1 MSEISNKTILYF
13 NAPKGYF
20 WHWSE
25 KAEIIEWNDGM
36 TIAYRD
42 ELMSILRGVAF
53 SCEPKRL
60 GAVLLVLAACRS
72 DWKASAR
79 HTILYR
85 LVKVIVQN
93 RGNEYEVMNDGIKE
107 VFAFLDRINALHQNS
122 RVGQGK
128 ILLLRQLFWAET
140 NTFKPNALTDYIDEM
155 ASGRLDTQLVGL
167 REHSPEHLKAD
178 LAPLFRLANHYP
190 DVESLE
196 LKLNTGFDALPEP
209 VEIIE
214 PDEPDALTLLD
225 ELAKDTQTAGLAQ
238 LTQSLMAA
246 LNVPIHTHGAS
257 DLPVGGVSDITN
269 RGNFDKL
276 LLSELAQDDDLLTA
290 RLVNNE
296 ALYLRRETPPS
307 NPDRQRVILLDTTIK
322 MWGMSRPFALS
333 AALALSENK
342 KDVAEVNVFALKGM
356 TYDPLSISSKEGVLE
371 ALNHLA
377 PALHCGVALE
387 VFMRKTPANEAVDY
401 VFISDEEAMSHPN
414 FKLIFNQQKHLL
426 RFLIVVN
433 RVGNL
438 QFFEFIKGQ
447 SKLLGTSKFDLEE
460 MLFPTKKTTKN
471 NVFDKK
477 LSDLTQ
483 EEMPAFLYQEPT
495 PLYFP
500 AVNMSLN
507 QTNHLFVATVGII
520 VVTDTQRVLFFKN
533 REKGAKEILM
543 FIEKG
548 TYCIGNHDFGG
559 FCILV
564 YKNDGSLLKLYR
576 LNVDKL
582 FVEKIDFSNQI
593 KNIEQVVF
601 DSKSYNILTNEE
613 DYILSILN
621 TVRLHKQGHAK
632 AFDQVTPSLSLSY
645 NRKIINRGHSF
656 LQRLKHIYINQKG
669 CISFENYYVNLNEYG
684 EIALLHFTTLSEPM
698 QASFHEKRFL
708 KDDFEV
714 KALPSNQ
721 HIKFYK
727 VTWLDG
733 SVAMLDSRGFLHL
746 KSANSDIP
754 EITIVLLANKVCA
767 CWSSDGFVSGNQYF
781 IPNAEKIITGRD
793 FYKIYIQSFITELE
807 HSEVPV

>member
-20 WHWSE
+20 WRWSE
-25 KAEIIEWNDGM
+25 KAEIVEWSDGM

-42 ELMSILRGVAF
+42 ELMSILRGVTF
-53 SCEPKRL
+53 SCEPKRF
-60 GAVLLVLAACRS
+60 GAVLLVLAACRD
-72 DWKASAR
+72 DWKATAR

-93 RGNEYEVMNDGIKE
+93 RGNEYEVVNDGIKD
-107 VFAFLDRINALHQNS
+107 VFAFLDRINALHQNF

-128 ILLLRQLFWAET
+128 ILLLRQLFAGEI
-140 NTFKPNALTDYIDEM
+140 NSFKPNVLTDYIDEM
-155 ASGRLDTQLVGL
+155 ASGRLDAQLVGL

-178 LAPLFRLANHYP
+178 LAPLFRLSNQYP

-196 LKLNTGFDALPEP
+196 LKLETGFDALPEP
-209 VEIIE
+209 IEISE
-214 PDEPDALTLLD
+214 PDEPEALNLLD
-225 ELAKDTQTAGLAQ
+225 ELANDTQTAGLAQ

-276 LLSELAQDDDLLTA
+276 LLSELAQDDALLTA

-307 NPDRQRVILLDTTIK
+307 NPDRQRIILLDTTIK

-333 AALALSENK
+333 SALALSENK
-342 KDVAEVNVFALKGM
+342 KNVSEVNVFALKGM
-356 TYDPLSISSKEGVLE
+356 TFDPLSISSKKGVLE

-377 PALHCGVALE
+377 PALHCGGALE
-387 VFMRKTPANEAVDY
+387 VFMRKMPKNEAVDF
-401 VFISDEEAMSHPN
+401 VFISDADAMSHPN
-414 FKLIFNQQKHLL
+414 FKIIFNQQKHLL

-433 RVGNL
+433 RVGEL

-447 SKLLGTSKFDLEE
+447 SKLLSTSKFDLEE
-460 MLFPTKKTTKN
+460 MLFPTKKTIKSG
-471 NVFDKK
+471 VFDKAI
-477 LSDLTQ
+477 SDLKQ
-483 EEMPAFLYQEPT
+483 EEMPAFLYHEPT

-500 AVNMSLN
+500 AVNMTLN

-520 VVTDTQRVLFFKN
+520 VVTETQRVLFFKN

-548 TYCIGNHDFGG
+548 TYCIGNHDFGE

-564 YKNDGSLLKLYR
+564 YRNDGNLLKLYR
-576 LNVDKL
+576 LNVDRL
-582 FVEKIDFSNQI
+582 VVEKIDFSNQI
-593 KNIEQVVF
+593 KNIEQIVF
-601 DSKSYNILTNEE
+601 ESKSFYIRTDSE
-613 DYILSILN
+613 DYKLSILN
-621 TVRLHKQGHAK
+621 TAKLYKQAR
-632 AFDQVTPSLSLSY
+632 ARVFDKTIPSFSLSY
-645 NRKIINRGHSF
+645 NRKLVNRGHSF

-669 CISFENYYVNLNEYG
+669 CISFENYYIDLDEQNE
-684 EIALLHFTTLSEPM
+684 IMLLENSRLPTIMKISH
-698 QASFHEKRFL
+698 HEKQFL
-708 KDDFEV
+708 MEDFEL

-721 HIKFYK
+721 QIKFYK
-727 VTWLDG
+727 VTWQNG
-733 SVAMLDSRGFLHL
+733 NVAMLDSRGFLHL
-746 KSANSDIP
+746 KNANNDMP
-754 EITIVLLANKVCA
+754 EITIVLLTGKRCA
-767 CWSSDGFVSGNQYF
+767 CWSSDGVVAGNPFF
-781 IPNAEKIITGRD
+781 IPSGENVISNKA
-793 FYKIYIQSFITELE
+793 FYDKYIQTFIADIS
-807 HSEVPV
+807 HQN

>member
-20 WHWSE
+20 WRWSE
-25 KAEIIEWNDGM
+25 KAEIIEWSDGM

-42 ELMSILRGVAF
+42 ELISTLRGIVF

-60 GAVLLVLAACRS
+60 GAVLLVLAACRG

-93 RGNEYEVMNDGIKE
+93 RGNEYEVVNDGIKD
-107 VFAFLDRINALHQNS
+107 VFAFLDRINALHQNY

-128 ILLLRQLFWAET
+128 ILLLRQLFAGEI
-140 NTFKPNALTDYIDEM
+140 NSFKPNALTNYIDEM
-155 ASGRLDTQLVGL
+155 ASGRLDGQLVGL

-178 LAPLFRLANHYP
+178 LAPLFRLANQYP
-190 DVESLE
+190 DIESLV
-196 LKLNTGFDALPEP
+196 LKLETGFEVLPEP
-209 VEIIE
+209 VEIAE
-214 PDEPDALTLLD
+214 PDEPDALNLLD
-225 ELAKDTQTAGLAQ
+225 ELSKDAQTAGVAQ

-246 LNVPIHTHGAS
+246 LNVPMQTHGAS

-296 ALYLRRETPPS
+296 ALYLRRETPPA

-333 AALALSENK
+333 SALALSENK
-342 KDVAEVNVFALKGM
+342 KNVAEVNVFALKGM
-356 TYDPLSISSKEGVLE
+356 TFDPLSISSKKGVLE

-377 PALHCGVALE
+377 PALHCGGALE
-387 VFMRKTPANEAVDY
+387 VFMRKMPKNESVDY
-401 VFISDEEAMSHPN
+401 VFISDADAMSHPN
-414 FKLIFNQQKHLL
+414 FKIIFNQQKHLL

-433 RVGNL
+433 RVGEL
-438 QFFEFIKGQ
+438 QFFEFIKGE
-447 SKLLGTSKFDLEE
+447 SKLLNTSKFDLDE
-460 MLFPTKKTTKN
+460 MLFPTKKTIKN
-471 NVFDKK
+471 SIFDKK
-477 LSDLTQ
+477 LIDLTQ
-483 EEMPAFLYQEPT
+483 EEMPAFLYHEPT

-500 AVNMSLN
+500 AVNITLN

-520 VVTDTQRVLFFKN
+520 VVTETQRVLFFKN

-548 TYCIGNHDFGG
+548 TYCIGNHDFGE

-564 YKNDGSLLKLYR
+564 YRNNDNLLKLYR
-576 LNVDKL
+576 LNVDRL
-582 FVEKIDFSNQI
+582 VVEKIDFSSQI

-601 DSKSYNILTNEE
+601 ESKSFYIRTDSE
-613 DYILSILN
+613 DYKLSILD
-621 TVRLHKQGHAK
+621 TAKLYKQVHVK
-632 AFDQVTPSLSLSY
+632 AFDKTIPSFSLSY
-645 NRKIINRGHSF
+645 NRKLVNRGHSF

-669 CISFENYYVNLNEYG
+669 CISFENYFIDLNTFG
-684 EIALLHFTTLSEPM
+684 EIVLLNNSALSLPM
-698 QASFHEKRFL
+698 KANFYEKDFF

-714 KALPSNQ
+714 KGLPSNQ

-727 VTWLDG
+727 VTWVDG

-754 EITIVLLANKVCA
+754 EVTIILLTGKVCA

-781 IPNAEKIITGRD
+781 IPNAEKIISGKH
-793 FYKIYIQSFITELE
+793 FYEKYIQRFISELE
-807 HSEVPV
+807 HYEAKV